1 MKKYKTQTQSKLA
14 REEKKMCKR
23 LKSIIE
29 KTKAD
34 KKEAEVLQKRLESA
48 DEERFNKPIEEL
60 TLEELYELE
69 AKLKKI
75 HVRIQ
80 GNIDN
85 MQGASSLMFLSKD
98 K

>member
-1 MKKYKTQTQSKLA
+1 MAKHKTQTQRKL
-14 REEKKMCKR
+14 RQEKKMCKR

-29 KTKAD
+29 ETKAE
-34 KKEAEVLQKRLESA
+34 KKEAEDLQKLFESA

-75 HVRIQ
+75 HVWIQ

-85 MQGASSLMFLSKD
+85 MQAASSLMFLSKD
-98 K
+98 N